1 MEAQAGAYSW
11 SKVLLVV
18 TIVMVT
24 AGYAL
29 YPSVA
34 DLAHAAGR
42 EELAPSG
49 LWFGVPLVALTFSVT
64 GLVIH
69 RHEPHPVGWLLHGV
83 GFCFASAE
91 VGTVLAVFDGVGW
104 ELGLAARLLIAWT
117 GFGWIPAIV
126 LMTVFLPLLFPTGR
140 PPSQRWWWVAGVSAA
155 GLAYAFVSVTLGT
168 VTGSPLDEVLPEE
181 GTSWGVV
188 VVFMAT
194 GASGATASAV
204 ARFLRAEGIERRQ
217 LMWVSASLVL
227 VGGTVAFAV
236 TPLAG
241 DVLTGTPAQLIEAA
255 VWATIPVSIGIA
267 ITRYHLYDIERI
279 VSRTVSYGLV
289 ALTVGAVYAGV
300 ILIIGSILGP
310 RSDLAV
316 AASTLAAAAVF
327 SPARRRIQNAADRRF
342 NRPRYE
348 ARRELK
354 GFAQHL
360 RGEVELAAVLGELV
374 RVVDR
379 TLQPSSLALWIR
391 NPR

>member
-1 MEAQAGAYSW
+1 
-11 SKVLLVV
+11 
-18 TIVMVT
+18 
-24 AGYAL
+24 
-29 YPSVA
+29 
-34 DLAHAAGR
+34 LA
-42 EELAPSG
+42 
-49 LWFGVPLVALTFSVT
+49 FSVT
-64 GLVIH
+64 GWVIH

-83 GFCFASAE
+83 GFCFASTE

-104 ELGLAARLLIAWT
+104 ELDAVARLFVAWT

-140 PPSQRWWWVAGVSAA
+140 PPSRRWWWVAAVGAA
-155 GLAYAFVSVTLGT
+155 ALVYAFVAVTLGAA
-168 VTGSPLDEVLPEE
+168 TGRPLDEILSE
-181 GTSWGVV
+181 GASWVVV
-188 VVFMAT
+188 VVFMGT
-194 GASGATASAV
+194 GAVGATASAV

-217 LMWVSASLVL
+217 LMWVSASLVV
-227 VGGTVAFAV
+227 VGGTVAFAL

-241 DVLTGTPAQLIEAA
+241 DVLTGTPAQLVEAA

-267 ITRYHLYDIERI
+267 ITRYHLYDIDRI

-289 ALTVGAVYAGV
+289 ALIVGAVYALV
-300 ILIIGSILGP
+300 ILVIGSILEP

-342 NRPRYE
+342 NRPRYQ
-348 ARRELK
+348 ARRELD
-354 GFAQHL
+354 GFAQQL
-360 RGEVELAAVLGELV
+360 RGEVELAAVSDDLI

-379 TLQPSSLALWIR
+379 TLEPSSLVLWIR

>member
-1 MEAQAGAYSW
+1 MERQAGAYRW

-18 TIVMVT
+18 TVVMVM

-42 EELAPSG
+42 EDLVPSG
-49 LWFGVPLVALTFSVT
+49 LWFGVPPVALAFSVT
-64 GLVIH
+64 GWLIH

-83 GFCFASAE
+83 GICFASTE

-104 ELGLAARLLIAWT
+104 ELDAVARLLVAWT

-140 PPSQRWWWVAGVSAA
+140 PPSRRWWWVAAVGAA
-155 GLAYAFVSVTLGT
+155 GLVYAFMAVTLDAA
-168 VTGSPLDEVLPEE
+168 TGPLDEILPEE
-181 GTSWGVV
+181 ASWIVV

-194 GASGATASAV
+194 GAVGATASAV

-227 VGGTVAFAV
+227 VGGTVAFAL

-241 DVLTGTPAQLIEAA
+241 DVLTRTPAQLVEAA
-255 VWATIPVSIGIA
+255 VWGTIPVSIGIA
-267 ITRYHLYDIERI
+267 ITRYHLYDIDRI

-289 ALTVGAVYAGV
+289 ALIVGAVYALV
-300 ILIIGSILGP
+300 ILVIGSILGP

-348 ARRELK
+348 AQRELD

-360 RGEVELAAVLGELV
+360 RGEVKLAAVSDDLLG
-374 RVVDR
+374 VVDR

-391 NPR
+391 SPR